1 MVHDLIPDFRK
12 KLRVAYQNALASG
25 EVIHIPTD
33 LIHVTEDG
41 VDFEVR
47 HAKSLQAK
55 PVPKD
60 AADKPKEKKDPFA
73 LPIHDHS
80 LICEYDDAEDGEGF
94 RLLLNKLSV
103 YFKCHVLG

>member
-1 MVHDLIPDFRK
+1 MVPDLIPNFRS
-12 KLRVAYQNALASG
+12 KLRQAYQNALASG

-55 PVPKD
+55 PMPVEGGES
-60 AADKPKEKKDPFA
+60 KPKTKKKDPFA
-73 LPIHDHS
+73 LPIGDHS
-80 LICEYDDAEDGEGF
+80 LICEYDDVQDGEGF

-103 YFKCHVLG
+103 FA